1 MRIGIYTIQNYP
13 HDRGV
18 TAPWGAGCVRR
29 ISPRRSLRNVDD
41 DHTVF
46 GDDRKTKTVA
56 TAFSDDHEDP
66 FTSCRDGPAYA
77 VEW

>member
-1 MRIGIYTIQNYP
+1 MRQAHKSSI
-13 HDRGV
+13 
-18 TAPWGAGCVRR
+18 
-29 ISPRRSLRNVDD
+29 SLRNVDN

-46 GDDRKTKTVA
+46 GDDRQAKTVA